1 MKKSFR
7 DPLHYISET
16 KNPNIRTQFDDLPR
30 IKNNQLDQNV
40 GD

>member
-1 MKKSFR
+1 MKRDYR
-7 DPLHYISET
+7 DPVHYISAT

-30 IKNNQLDQNV
+30 IKNNELDRNV